1 MSIHRY
7 SSRRAPLAPVLTDA
21 LTGARHYD
29 RIAGYFS
36 SSILEVAGEAIDS
49 MGEGGPVRV
58 ICNSGLEPLD
68 VITAKAAKRAMYR
81 EWCEWLPAD
90 INARLKKRMRRLFD
104 LLASGRLQVRVLPD
118 ERFGLIHGKAG
129 VVTKS
134 DGSKI
139 GFLGSANETKS
150 GWALSYELVWTDDSE
165 DGIAWIQEEFDA
177 LWTAPDAVDLADAVI
192 RDVERLAERTVIAD
206 LPAWREEAGADPA
219 APVVELPVYRKDNGL
234 WAHQK
239 SFIKLAF
246 ADHQRTGARYVLADQ
261 VGLGKTIQLALAAKL
276 MSLWGGGPV
285 LILVPKPLMQ
295 QWQDEMWRLLQMP
308 SAVWNGRC
316 WIDEAG
322 IEHPDRGL
330 AGLAKCPRRVGIVS
344 TGIVTHSREPGRV
357 LASLNYECVVLD
369 EAHRARRRN
378 LGPARVNEKAD
389 PNYLL
394 RFLSE
399 ISDRT
404 KSMLLATATPVQ
416 LDPIEAWDLL
426 DALGRADDRVIG
438 SVYSE
443 WRHQPRTGI
452 DLVTGRT
459 EPPETVEAS
468 WQWIRDPLPP
478 ADEDR
483 DFALI
488 RQSLKVSEHDA
499 WVASNA
505 IESLRPPD
513 RERLRHVGSVFF
525 EKHHP
530 YIRRIV
536 RRSREYLETA
546 IDPETH
552 EPYIPPITVRLF
564 GERLDESVQL
574 PVYLRDA
581 YEAAEAFC
589 REVGSRPGFNSG
601 FLKTIL
607 LRRVG
612 STVRAGQLT
621 AEKMLGPNQGELDE
635 EDEDPEEDA
644 APVSALYPL
653 RPNETA
659 ELQRFLALLEANRD
673 EDPKVEAVDRLLRYG
688 HAGTGP
694 WLELGCIVFSQYLDS
709 VVWLSRLLSERMP
722 SEPIAVYANATSSG
736 VWEASTFRRLNR
748 EVVRDEVVQ
757 GRIRLLIGT
766 DAASEGLNLQRL
778 GSLINL
784 DLPWNP
790 TRLEQRKGRIQRLG
804 QPRSEVL
811 IYNMRYRES
820 VEDRVHELLS
830 QRLKTIRDLFGQV
843 PDTLED
849 VWVQVALQD
858 EVKARQIIDAV
869 PTAHPF
875 EMRYDRVESVD
886 FESCRRVLDTEAQLD
901 ALRRGW

>member
-1 MSIHRY
+1 MTIHRF
-7 SSRRAPLAPVLTDA
+7 SSRRAKLGPVLTSA
-21 LTGARHYD
+21 LVGAQKYD

-36 SSILEVAGEAIDS
+36 SSILEVAGEAIES
-49 MGEGGPVRV
+49 MAAGACVRV

-81 EWCEWLPAD
+81 EWCDWLPAD
-90 INARLKKRMRRLFD
+90 FDARLKARMKRLYE
-104 LLASGRLQVRVLPD
+104 LLSSGRLQVRVLPD

-129 VVTKS
+129 VVTRA
-134 DGSKI
+134 DGSQVA
-139 GFLGSANETKS
+139 FLGSANETKS
-150 GWALSYELVWTDDSE
+150 GWLLSYELVWTDDSAE
-165 DGIAWIQEEFDA
+165 GVAWVQEEFDA
-177 LWTAPDAVDLADAVI
+177 LWAAPEAVDLADAVI
-192 RDVERLAERTVIAD
+192 RDVERLAERTVIVD
-206 LPAWREEAGADPA
+206 LPAWREEAGTDPA
-219 APVVELPVYRKDNGL
+219 APIVELPVYRRDNGL

-246 ADHQRTGARYVLADQ
+246 TDHQRTGARYLLADQ
-261 VGLGKTIQLALAAKL
+261 VGLGKTVQLALSAKL
-276 MSLWGGGPV
+276 MNLWGGGPI
-285 LILVPKPLMQ
+285 LILAPKPLMQ

-308 SAVWNGRC
+308 SARWNGRA
-316 WIDEAG
+316 WVDEAG
-322 IEHPDRGL
+322 IEHPDRGP

-344 TGIVTHSREPGRV
+344 TGIVTHSREPGRI
-357 LASLNYECVVLD
+357 LASMNYECVVLD

-378 LGPARVNEKAD
+378 LGPSRANEKAD
-389 PNYLL
+389 PNNLL
-394 RFLSE
+394 RFLYQ
-399 ISDRT
+399 ISSRT
-404 KSMLLATATPVQ
+404 RSMLLATATPVQ

-426 DALGRADDRVIG
+426 DALGQPDDRVLG
-438 SVYSE
+438 SIYSA
-443 WRHQPRTGI
+443 WRQQARTGL
-452 DLVTGRT
+452 DLVTGRSG
-459 EPPETVEAS
+459 PPISVDES

-478 ADEDR
+478 SDEDR
-483 DFALI
+483 DFALL
-488 RQSLKVSEHDA
+488 RQALKISADHA
-499 WVASNA
+499 WVVSNA
-505 IESLRPPD
+505 IDDLRPPD
-513 RERLRHVGSVFF
+513 RERLRHIASEFF
-525 EKHHP
+525 RSHHP

-536 RRSREYLETA
+536 RRSREYLETTL
-546 IDPETH
+546 DPETH
-552 EPYIPPITVRLF
+552 EPYIPPIEVKLF
-564 GERLDESVQL
+564 GERPDESVQL
-574 PVYLRDA
+574 PAYLRDA

-612 STVRAGQLT
+612 SSVRAGQLT
-621 AEKMLGPNQGELDE
+621 AEKMLGPSHVELDE
-635 EDEDPEEDA
+635 EDEDPEEDS

-653 RPNETA
+653 RPAEIA
-659 ELQRFLALLEANRD
+659 ELGRFLALLQANRD

-694 WLELGCIVFSQYLDS
+694 WLDIGCIVFSQYLDS
-709 VVWLSRLLSERMP
+709 VAWLARVLSERMAA
-722 SEPIAVYANATSSG
+722 EPIAVYANATSSG
-736 VWEASTFRRLNR
+736 IWEGGAFRRLNR

-804 QPRSEVL
+804 QPRPEVL

-830 QRLKTIRDLFGQV
+830 ERLKTIRNLFGQV

-849 VWVQVALQD
+849 VWVQVALRD
-858 EVKARQIIDAV
+858 EEKAWQIIDTV
-869 PTAHPF
+869 PSAHPF

-886 FESCRRVLDTEAQLD
+886 FETCRRVLDSEAQLE